1 MVPSSPS
8 WRTRGSTDRV
18 GGSSGAHVPPGRCRR
33 PQRPG
38 FRANVATLGDLTGHD
53 TSSWS
58 GYLDALRQRR
68 AVFVAAG
75 ATASDHGHP
84 SPATVDLSPREAEAL
99 FGRIVARTEHPGE
112 AEIFRA
118 QMLVEMAA
126 MSLDDG
132 LTLQIHAGS
141 WRGHNPT
148 VAARFGPDKGADI
161 PRAADYVRDLKPLLD
176 RFGNEPRLTVIAYT
190 LDETTYSRE
199 LASTATRG
207 PS

>member
-1 MVPSSPS
+1 M
-8 WRTRGSTDRV
+8 
-18 GGSSGAHVPPGRCRR
+18 
-33 PQRPG
+33 
-38 FRANVATLGDLTGHD
+38 
-53 TSSWS
+53 
-58 GYLDALRQRR
+58 
-68 AVFVAAG
+68 
-75 ATASDHGHP
+75 
-84 SPATVDLSPREAEAL
+84 DLSPREAEAL

-199 LASTATRG
+199 LAPWPGTTPHCGLVRRGGSSTVPMACGASTGR
-207 PS
+207 